1 MRNSFRL
8 FYTRQQTVI
17 ALVVALMLVLVAAVV
32 FTTASAS
39 AASSRTIWGQSKPV
53 GVSLDQDKT
62 SAELGTTFTPATGGR
77 VTAIRFYKLV
87 GQTGT
92 HTGSIWAPNGTRLAT
107 VSFTNESSAGWQT
120 ASLEK
125 PVALRSGC
133 NYTVSYRVP
142 AGGRYA
148 TTANFTGKSKSSVL
162 KVSERDS
169 GVYSYRAPGTYPRS
183 KWHSSQYWV
192 DVNFVPGG
200 SGGSSQPAPPKSATP
215 LPSST
220 STPTPSPTP
229 TPTPTPSPTPSS
241 TPVPVPALVPVR
253 VPAPVPVPAPA
264 RAPAPVTGWPGASN
278 TGYLGSTADLIAK
291 SIPSITSAGT
301 VIDHVDLSGDT
312 FVNAPDV
319 VIKNSVVHGGNW
331 GIEVGPNA
339 TNLIVQ
345 DTTFLGGDNSAIM
358 DDGYATNV
366 SYVRVNISGSTDG
379 MKLSGASRLIQ
390 DSFIHGLSQTSTS
403 HNDGIQAYEGSN
415 WKFIHNYITTPDTG
429 CISMF
434 QGQGNWDAV
443 LIQNNRF
450 VGGGYPLY
458 LGGSTAKNVQVKDNV
473 ISDWVYGPYT
483 DHGTA
488 AWSGNTDA
496 AGKPID

>member
-8 FYTRQQTVI
+8 FYTWQQTFI
-17 ALVVALMLVLVAAVV
+17 ALVVALMLVLVGAVV

-39 AASSRTIWGQSKPV
+39 ATSSTTIWGQSKPV
-53 GVSLDQDKT
+53 AVSLDQDKT
-62 SAELGTTFTPATGGR
+62 GAELGTTFTPATDGR

-107 VSFTNESSAGWQT
+107 VAFTNESSTGWQT
-120 ASLEK
+120 ASLKK
-125 PVALRSGC
+125 PVALKSGT

-148 TTANFTGKSKSSVL
+148 TTANFTGKSESSVL
-162 KVSERDS
+162 KVSQRDS
-169 GVYSYRAPGTYPRS
+169 GVYSYRAPGTYPLS
-183 KWHSSQYWV
+183 KWHSSQYWA

-220 STPTPSPTP
+220 STPTPTP
-229 TPTPTPSPTPSS
+229 TPVPVRAP
-241 TPVPVPALVPVR
+241 TPVPVPAPT
-253 VPAPVPVPAPA
+253 
-264 RAPAPVTGWPGASN
+264 PAPVTGWPGASN

-345 DTTFLGGDNSAIM
+345 DTTFLGGGNSAIM
-358 DDGYATNV
+358 DDGYANNV

-379 MKLSGASRLIQ
+379 MKLSGAGRLIQ
-390 DSFIHGLSQTSTS
+390 DSFIHALSQTSTS

-434 QGQGNWDAV
+434 QGQGTWDAV

-458 LGGSTAKNVQVKDNV
+458 LGGSTAKNVQVTGNV

-483 DHGTA
+483 DQGTA

-496 AGKPID
+496 AGKPIN

>member
-1 MRNSFRL
+1 MRNSFKL
-8 FYTRQQTVI
+8 ISTRQQTVI
-17 ALVVALMLVLVAAVV
+17 ALVVALMLVLVGAVV
-32 FTTASAS
+32 VKTASAS
-39 AASSRTIWGQSKPV
+39 ATSSTTIWGQSKPV
-53 GVSLDQDKT
+53 AVSLDQDK
-62 SAELGTTFTPATGGR
+62 SGAELGTAFTPAADGR

-92 HTGSIWAPNGTRLAT
+92 HTGSIWGPTGTRLAT
-107 VSFTNESSAGWQT
+107 VAFTNESSAGWQT
-120 ASLEK
+120 ASLK
-125 PVALRSGC
+125 DPVALKAGTS
-133 NYTVSYRVP
+133 YTVSYRVP

-148 TTANFTGKSKSSVL
+148 TTVDFTGKSESSIL
-162 KVSERDS
+162 KVSQRDS
-169 GVYSYRAPGTYPRS
+169 GVYSYRAAGTHPRS
-183 KWHSSQYWV
+183 AWHSSQYWA

-200 SGGSSQPAPPKSATP
+200 SGGITQPAPSESP
-215 LPSST
+215 
-220 STPTPSPTP
+220 TPTPSPTSTPTP
-229 TPTPTPSPTPSS
+229 TPTPTPV
-241 TPVPVPALVPVR
+241 PVPVPA
-253 VPAPVPVPAPA
+253 PAPVPVPAPA
-264 RAPAPVTGWPGASN
+264 PAPVTGWPNASN
-278 TGYLGSTADLIAK
+278 TGYLGSTADLKAK

-312 FVNAPDV
+312 FVNAPNV

-339 TNLIVQ
+339 TNLVVQ
-345 DTTFLGGDNSAIM
+345 DTTFLGGANSAIM
-358 DDGYATNV
+358 DDGYANNV

-379 MKLSGASRLIQ
+379 MKLSGAGRLIQ

-434 QGQGNWDAV
+434 EGQGNWDAV

-473 ISDWVYGPYT
+473 ISGWVYGPYT
-483 DHGTA
+483 DQGTA
-488 AWSGNTDA
+488 ALSGNTDA
-496 AGKPID
+496 ASKPIN